1 LRERLAAHPQDAT
14 LRYATALYL
23 SGQDKM
29 VEARGV
35 LAAIPRS
42 GWTQDMDAL
51 DQRLARDEVLARARA
66 SRGRG

>member
-1 LRERLAAHPQDAT
+1 
-14 LRYATALYL
+14 
-23 SGQDKM
+23 M

-51 DQRLARDEVLARARA
+51 DQRLARDEVLAR
-66 SRGRG
+66 RGRVTRPGMMRGPNACFSRCSRMKRQA